1 MRTWGK
7 ALAVAIA
14 CGALV
19 ITAAA
24 PASAVPAG
32 TIGSFPTW
40 TMSGSANSFTGT
52 ASFTNPTDANATV
65 STDSVSLA
73 APTGESAYLGA
84 STAFGQEFG
93 STRKQPYLTLRARSA
108 APAPTPPSTST
119 PPPSTTTVMFSTAPT
134 AGWGFA
140 VGDIDADWV
149 FIQPLDAAG
158 NPLPTSD
165 LGEQGAGNYCEN
177 ASPKP
182 SACTGATAPYDVP
195 NWVPGPSSQTVSYGA
210 SSITYTPGT
219 VYGNVNDTA
228 GAYVWFM
235 PSTAVRGIRLLY
247 GALSGSPNYQLWLA
261 QPAPATTITGQIALG
276 GAAAAQ
282 PVPPG
287 TSVELQSADGTPVQA
302 IDDAPVT
309 VPVNSDGTYEI
320 VTEQR
325 DEYQIAVLP
334 PVGYE
339 APAPIVV
346 PALAAEITAPEIVMA
361 PVPTSP
367 ATVTSSS
374 PAAASGS
381 STTATS
387 GELADS
393 GSNAIDGILAA
404 CALVA
409 AGLLLFAARARAPK
423 PQSPVR
429 RSSSSR

>member
-1 MRTWGK
+1 
-7 ALAVAIA
+7 
-14 CGALV
+14 
-19 ITAAA
+19 
-24 PASAVPAG
+24 
-32 TIGSFPTW
+32 
-40 TMSGSANSFTGT
+40 MSGSPNSFTGT

-65 STDSVSLA
+65 STDSVSLT
-73 APTGESAYLGA
+73 APSGESAYLGA
-84 STAFGQEFG
+84 NTAFGQEFG
-93 STRKQPYLTLRARSA
+93 STRKQPYLTLRPRTG

-119 PPPSTTTVMFSTAPT
+119 PPPSTTTVMFNAAPT

-149 FIQPLDAAG
+149 FIQPLDASG
-158 NPLPTSD
+158 NPLPTAD

-182 SACTGATAPYDVP
+182 SACAGATAPYDVP
-195 NWVPGPSSQTVSYGA
+195 NWVPGPASQTVAYGA

-235 PSTAVRGIRLLY
+235 PSAAVRGIKLLY

-276 GAAAAQ
+276 GADTSQ

-334 PVGYE
+334 PAGYE
-339 APAPIVV
+339 TPAPIVV
-346 PALAAEITAPEIVMA
+346 PALAAEVTAPEIVMA
-361 PVPTSP
+361 PVPASSAP
-367 ATVTSSS
+367 VGATA
-374 PAAASGS
+374 PAAATGNT
-381 STTATS
+381 TTATT

-393 GSNAIDGILAA
+393 GSDAIDGVWTAI
-404 CALVA
+404 ALVA
-409 AGLLLFAARARAPK
+409 AGLLLFALRQRRALT

-429 RSSSSR
+429 RSRSSR